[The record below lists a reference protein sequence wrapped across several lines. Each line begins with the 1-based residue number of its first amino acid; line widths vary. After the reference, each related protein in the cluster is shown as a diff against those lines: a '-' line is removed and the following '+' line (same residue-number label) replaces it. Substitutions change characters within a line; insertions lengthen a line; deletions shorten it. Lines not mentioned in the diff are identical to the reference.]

1 MDQPLMEMKDWME
14 LFSYIVTVIGL
25 PFAIAVFI
33 IDHWRERG
41 NEEEEIFLKLS
52 DDYNQFMA
60 LVLQNADLHLLS
72 RESTEN
78 LTPEQSERM
87 TAIFSILT
95 GIFERAYVLV
105 YEEKPNRKQLRM
117 WKSWEDSMREW
128 CQRQDYRLALPTLLN
143 GEDPDFAK
151 EITRIAEEEALS
163 ART

>member
-1 MDQPLMEMKDWME
+1 MDQPLMELKDWME
-14 LFSYIVTVIGL
+14 LFSYVVTVIGL

-72 RESTEN
+72 REPTAN
-78 LTPEQSERM
+78 LTAEQTERM

-128 CQRQDYRLALPTLLN
+128 CQRQDYRLALPSLLN
-143 GEDPDFAK
+143 GEDPDFAR